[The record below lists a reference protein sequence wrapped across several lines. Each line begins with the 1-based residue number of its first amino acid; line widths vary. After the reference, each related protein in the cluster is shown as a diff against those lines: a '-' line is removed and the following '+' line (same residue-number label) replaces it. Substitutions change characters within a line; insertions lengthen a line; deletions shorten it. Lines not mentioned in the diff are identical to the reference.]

1 MLTAYKLLNFTIMNL
16 YAKNYDKAS
25 EYALIILNISHELY
39 LTHSSFNTEI
49 GQCSCINIEDDDNKV
64 IYRLFYDQHLF
75 EMQPLQVR
83 VN

>member
-1 MLTAYKLLNFTIMNL
+1 MNL
-16 YAKNYDKAS
+16 YAKNYDKAT

-39 LTHSSFNTEI
+39 LCHSSYKTEI
-49 GQCSCINIEDDDNKV
+49 GQCSCINIEDNDNRV
-64 IYRLFYDQHLF
+64 IYRLFYDYHLF

>member
-1 MLTAYKLLNFTIMNL
+1 MNL

-39 LTHSSFNTEI
+39 LTHGSFNTEI
-49 GQCSCINIEDDDNKV
+49 GQCPCINIEDNDNFV
-64 IYRLFYDQHLF
+64 VYRLFYDYHLYQI
-75 EMQPLQVR
+75 QPFQVQ

>member
-1 MLTAYKLLNFTIMNL
+1 MNL

-25 EYALIILNISHELY
+25 EYALIIINISHDLY
-39 LTHSSFNTEI
+39 LTHGSFNTEI
-49 GQCSCINIEDDDNKV
+49 GQLPCINIEDNDNFV
-64 IYRLFYDQHLF
+64 IYRLFYDHHLF

>member
-1 MLTAYKLLNFTIMNL
+1 MNL

-25 EYALIILNISHELY
+25 EYGLIILNISHELY
-39 LTHSSFNTEI
+39 LCHSSYNTEI
-49 GQCSCINIEDDDNKV
+49 GQLPCINIEDEDNRV

>member
-1 MLTAYKLLNFTIMNL
+1 MNL

-25 EYALIILNISHELY
+25 EYGLIILNISHELY
-39 LTHSSFNTEI
+39 LCHSSYNTEI
-49 GQCSCINIEDDDNKV
+49 GQLPCINIEDEDNRV

-75 EMQPLQVR
+75 QMQPLQVR

>member
-1 MLTAYKLLNFTIMNL
+1 MNL

-25 EYALIILNISHELY
+25 EFGLIILNVSHELY
-39 LTHSSFNTEI
+39 LTHGSFNTEI
-49 GQCSCINIEDDDNKV
+49 GQCPCINIEDNEFNV
-64 IYRLFYDQHLF
+64 IYRLFYDHHLY